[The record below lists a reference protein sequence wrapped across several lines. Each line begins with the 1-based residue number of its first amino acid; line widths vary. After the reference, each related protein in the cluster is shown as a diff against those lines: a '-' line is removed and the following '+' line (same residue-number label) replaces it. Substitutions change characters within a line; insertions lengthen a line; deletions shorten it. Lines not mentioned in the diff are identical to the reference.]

1 MVDGYGDGKGVEA
14 VEIGLR
20 FTAKVNCIIITVR
33 WAIYAV
39 HIILVFGKNDHFC
52 LFVSSAT

>member
-1 MVDGYGDGKGVEA
+1 MVDGYGDGKEGVEA

-20 FTAKVNCIIITVR
+20 FTAKVNCIIIIVR

-39 HIILVFGKNDHFC
+39 HIILVFGKK
-52 LFVSSAT
+52 